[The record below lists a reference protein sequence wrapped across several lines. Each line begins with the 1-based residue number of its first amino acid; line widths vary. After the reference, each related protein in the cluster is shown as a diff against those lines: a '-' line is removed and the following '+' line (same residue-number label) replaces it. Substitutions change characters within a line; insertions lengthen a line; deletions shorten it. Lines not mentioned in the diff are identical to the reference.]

1 MEAWQAAL
9 LGLVEGLTEYLP
21 VSSTGH
27 LILVQRA
34 LGLEASAAH
43 NAFAICIQAGAI
55 AAVALL
61 YRERLLQMLRG
72 LAGSDPAGRRLFLR
86 VIAAFVPAAV
96 LGKLFDEKIEEL
108 LFGLWPVVAAWAV
121 GGVVI
126 LFVARR
132 RAGADP
138 LRGKPLEELS
148 LGGAVVIGLVQC
160 LAMWPG
166 TSRSLATILGG
177 LGLGLALPAALEF
190 SFLLGLVTLSAATA
204 YKGLKDGSTMVNE
217 LGIPAIAIGFV
228 VAAASAWASVRWMV
242 GYLERR
248 GLALFGWW
256 RLALAAL
263 VAFLLASGTWEA
275 R

>member
-1 MEAWQAAL
+1 MEGWQAAL

-61 YRERLLQMLRG
+61 YRERILQMLRG
-72 LAGSDPAGRRLFLR
+72 LGGSDPAGRRLFLR

-126 LFVARR
+126 LFVARQ
-132 RAGADP
+132 RAGVDP

-148 LGGAVVIGLVQC
+148 IGGAVVIGLVQC

-204 YKGLKDGSTMVNE
+204 YKGLKDGDTMVNE

>member
-1 MEAWQAAL
+1 MEGWQAAL

-61 YRERLLQMLRG
+61 YRERILQMSRG
-72 LAGSDPAGRRLFLR
+72 LVGSDPAGRRLFLR

-96 LGKLFDEKIEEL
+96 LGKLFDEKIEEW

-121 GGVVI
+121 GGAVI
-126 LFVARR
+126 LFVARK
-132 RAGADP
+132 RAGVDP

-148 LGGAVVIGLVQC
+148 IGGAVVIGLVQC

-217 LGIPAIAIGFV
+217 LGLSAIAIGFV

-263 VAFLLASGTWEA
+263 VAVLLASGTWEA